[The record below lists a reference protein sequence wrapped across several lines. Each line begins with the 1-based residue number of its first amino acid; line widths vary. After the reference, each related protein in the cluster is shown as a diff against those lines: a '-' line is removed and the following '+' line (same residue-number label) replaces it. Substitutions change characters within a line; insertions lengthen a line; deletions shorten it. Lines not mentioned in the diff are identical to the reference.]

1 MFQSLQTVLVQSLRD
16 VAGGVADMLPKVLAA
31 LVFVILGWIFGAAV
45 GKVVRQLVESVN
57 ADEWLKKAGVDV
69 YLEKAGYT
77 LNSGAF
83 LGWLSKLFF
92 IIVFLVAAFDILG
105 LSQVNL
111 FLVQVLAYIPQVLVA
126 AIILFVASIA
136 SDLLSGVVTGA
147 TKAMG
152 SRVSEMLGT
161 MTRWAIWMFAF
172 IVALSQLGI
181 APQYMYT
188 IFAGFVAMLA
198 LAGGL
203 AFGLGGKEAAA
214 EFIKD
219 MRAEVREKK

>member
-16 VAGGVADMLPKVLAA
+16 VAGGVADMLPKAIAA
-31 LVFVILGWIFGAAV
+31 LVFVILGWVFGAAV

-57 ADEWLKKAGVDV
+57 ADEWLKKAGVDK

-77 LNSGAF
+77 LNAGAF
-83 LGWLSKLFF
+83 FGWLSKLFF

-161 MTRWAIWMFAF
+161 MTRWSIWMFAF

-214 EFIKD
+214 EFIRD

>member
-16 VAGGVADMLPKVLAA
+16 VAGGVADMLPKALAA
-31 LVFVILGWIFGAAV
+31 LVFVILGWVFGAAV
-45 GKVVRQLVESVN
+45 GKVVRQLVESMN
-57 ADEWLKKAGVDV
+57 ADEWLKKAGVDK

-77 LNSGAF
+77 LNAGAF
-83 LGWLSKLFF
+83 FGWLAKLFF

-111 FLVQVLAYIPQVLVA
+111 FLVQVLTYIPQVLVA

-161 MTRWAIWMFAF
+161 MTRWSIWMFAF

-214 EFIKD
+214 EFIRD